1 MSPTTPASTFTLPD
15 PETVEAMSAEDVV
28 RFCVEQFPGQVALA
42 CSFQKEES
50 VLLDILF
57 GIEPKA
63 RVFAIDTH
71 YLFPETYELWREVEQ
86 RYDTKV
92 EVFEGPSAEQLAA
105 NHGEELWQQQ
115 ARPLS
120 LDRQGRAAR
129 PGARRPRR
137 LDHRR
142 PP

>member
-1 MSPTTPASTFTLPD
+1 VNPTTPASTFTLPD

-28 RFCVEQFPGQVALA
+28 RYSLEQFPGKVALA

-71 YLFPETYELWREVEQ
+71 YLFP
-86 RYDTKV
+86 
-92 EVFEGPSAEQLAA
+92 
-105 NHGEELWQQQ
+105 
-115 ARPLS
+115 
-120 LDRQGRAAR
+120 
-129 PGARRPRR
+129 
-137 LDHRR
+137 
-142 PP
+142 